1 MFEQENIPVYVTI
14 EKALADDEIKETP
27 LDL

>member
-1 MFEQENIPVYVTI
+1 MFGQENIPVNVTI
-14 EKALADDEIKETP
+14 EKDLPDDEIKETP